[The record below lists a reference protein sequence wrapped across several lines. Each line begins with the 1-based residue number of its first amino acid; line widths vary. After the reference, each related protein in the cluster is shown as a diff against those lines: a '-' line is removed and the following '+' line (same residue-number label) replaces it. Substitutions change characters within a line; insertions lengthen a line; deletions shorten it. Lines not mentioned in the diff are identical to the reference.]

1 MSPWIAAHAASF
13 IGAGI
18 GKSGIPC
25 ARFIAPY
32 WFEMRVISRITD
44 SVNVLARFAVAARR
58 ETFLLVVIISWKVP
72 DYELDGL
79 FILTSITPLLP
90 PRIPNLAPASVTS

>member
-1 MSPWIAAHAASF
+1 
-13 IGAGI
+13 
-18 GKSGIPC
+18 
-25 ARFIAPY
+25 
-32 WFEMRVISRITD
+32 MRVISRITD

-58 ETFLLVVIISWKVP
+58 EMFWLVFIVP
-72 DYELDGL
+72 WEVRDYELDGV

>member
-1 MSPWIAAHAASF
+1 
-13 IGAGI
+13 
-18 GKSGIPC
+18 
-25 ARFIAPY
+25 
-32 WFEMRVISRITD
+32 MRVISRITD

-58 ETFLLVVIISWKVP
+58 EMLWFVFIVPWEVP